1 MDFLFIGGAA
11 AAKDKD
17 SLQQQGITHIIN
29 CAATVAPSH
38 YPDDFIYYNI
48 RLRDHSSQDIGRYF
62 YNVFDFIEKARRRGG
77 KIFVHCVKG
86 ISRSPTMAIAYLMW
100 FKRIDVNKALELVRQ
115 ARPVVDPNA
124 GFIFQ
129 LTEWD
134 HLRPTRRLKL
144 QQPVCFRIDVPDGM
158 NGNGNG
164 ARPAEKPLIVGPL
177 TTLSENDFL
186 HPSAEMNSSCFVVS
200 SADYV
205 MSGGSSSVALLALT
219 SLIGVGL
226 AVGYVYLQGSSTSGV
241 DGNGGCPFG
250 KLSAEEK
257 KKGGKCP
264 ATGTVLA
271 PEKLQEEKPSSPK
284 AKSLQHE
291 PVTASRPS
299 EKPVSPPESPVK
311 ASPKTP
317 EIKQEVAPPTSAPP
331 ATPPASP
338 VKVASKSAASSPQ
351 KSPAKPVASLASEVK
366 CASPPA
372 SPAKPASPSPT
383 NAQLVESVLVE
394 ETALEVA
401 TSFVNQVVLES
412 VENVE
417 DEVAEKD
424 EYVQVELTQSTEN
437 IRDKAGW
444 TMPVEELERPV
455 IVDEP
460 VSLLTPPAPEP
471 QDTVES
477 PKIASPVVTPVASPS
492 KPRSRKNSA
501 SSAKKLP
508 KTPPP
513 SPVKAELADTA
524 ESTSAPSDEKE
535 STAQSDAAAL
545 PSPKKE
551 ATVMSDDGDDADQ
564 EADENEGESAPSSND
579 AAHTPKKAKSKKK
592 KGKKR
597 R

>member
-205 MSGGSSSVALLALT
+205 FVWCGANANAIHVEAAQHAVALL
-219 SLIGVGL
+219 
-226 AVGYVYLQGSSTSGV
+226 QQ
-241 DGNGGCPFG
+241 F
-250 KLSAEEK
+250 
-257 KKGGKCP
+257 
-264 ATGTVLA
+264 
-271 PEKLQEEKPSSPK
+271 
-284 AKSLQHE
+284 
-291 PVTASRPS
+291 
-299 EKPVSPPESPVK
+299 ES
-311 ASPKTP
+311 
-317 EIKQEVAPPTSAPP
+317 
-331 ATPPASP
+331 
-338 VKVASKSAASSPQ
+338 
-351 KSPAKPVASLASEVK
+351 
-366 CASPPA
+366 
-372 SPAKPASPSPT
+372 
-383 NAQLVESVLVE
+383 
-394 ETALEVA
+394 
-401 TSFVNQVVLES
+401 F
-412 VENVE
+412 
-417 DEVAEKD
+417 
-424 EYVQVELTQSTEN
+424 
-437 IRDKAGW
+437 
-444 TMPVEELERPV
+444 
-455 IVDEP
+455 
-460 VSLLTPPAPEP
+460 PEP
-471 QDTVES
+471 CEVISSGQER
-477 PKIASPVVTPVASPS
+477 ASFWSVVG
-492 KPRSRKNSA
+492 
-501 SSAKKLP
+501 
-508 KTPPP
+508 
-513 SPVKAELADTA
+513 
-524 ESTSAPSDEKE
+524 
-535 STAQSDAAAL
+535 AL
-545 PSPKKE
+545 QP
-551 ATVMSDDGDDADQ
+551 
-564 EADENEGESAPSSND
+564 
-579 AAHTPKKAKSKKK
+579 
-592 KGKKR
+592 
-597 R
+597 